1 MPKKTE
7 EGPRKWDGM
16 KPCRNMIQK
25 ERLARCMSYEAFGKL
40 VGASGGVRIKRWEEG
55 YRPLNKHLELLTTS
69 TGKDFNQFKKP
80 EGADSIRTMYRTHAA
95 GEINSV
101 RVDLMQRLQTWVRAR
116 RQYQIDRVTATE
128 LNVHPARLSALMTGT
143 LAEFSLIQLLDY
155 ANLAGLGIT
164 LALKIK

>member
-1 MPKKTE
+1 
-7 EGPRKWDGM
+7 
-16 KPCRNMIQK
+16 
-25 ERLARCMSYEAFGKL
+25 
-40 VGASGGVRIKRWEEG
+40 
-55 YRPLNKHLELLTTS
+55 
-69 TGKDFNQFKKP
+69 
-80 EGADSIRTMYRTHAA
+80 MYRTHAA